1 MGTKETVEEMIGK
14 HDAGVVEKTTKK
26 TIYDK
31 KQATTAKEIVDNI
44 LWGENMPRFDKKG
57 PRGLG
62 PKTGRGLGYCPPED
76 VEIEK
81 IEEES
86 IAEKIIKK
94 IL

>member
-44 LWGENMPRFDKKG
+44 L
-57 PRGLG
+57 
-62 PKTGRGLGYCPPED
+62 
-76 VEIEK
+76 
-81 IEEES
+81 
-86 IAEKIIKK
+86 
-94 IL
+94 